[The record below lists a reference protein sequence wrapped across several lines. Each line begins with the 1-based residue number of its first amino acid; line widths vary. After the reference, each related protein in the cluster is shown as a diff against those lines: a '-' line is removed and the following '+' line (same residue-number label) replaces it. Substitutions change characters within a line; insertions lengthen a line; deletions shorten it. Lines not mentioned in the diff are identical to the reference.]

1 MAELAADVRDLST
14 SFSGRLLLPADAGY
28 DEARR
33 VHNGL
38 IDRRPALIAQCRGT
52 ADISA
57 AVNLAREHGLRVTIR
72 GGGHNVAG
80 RAVNDGGLMIDLS
93 LMRSVV
99 VDSALRT
106 ARVEGGATWKEV
118 NRETQHFGL
127 ATTGG
132 VVGTTGVA
140 GLTLGGGFGWT
151 MPKHGMALD
160 NLKSVDIVLADG
172 AVVRANE
179 AEHSDLFWA
188 IRGAG
193 ANFGVVASFEFRL
206 HAIGPMVSGGL
217 VAWPIAAAPDVLGFF
232 RDFTRHL
239 DDDVFAVGAL
249 VTGPDAT
256 TKLVAIAAGYMGPAE
271 SAEAALAPIK
281 SFGSPVLDA
290 MGPIPYVALNGMLDA
305 GFPKGGLNYWKS
317 HFFESL
323 DDTIIDA
330 AITAMASCPSP
341 MSQILFEN
349 FHGAAMRIATD
360 ATAYALRRPGFNA
373 LILGEWMDTPMNDV
387 NIGWVKDTYAAL
399 QPFGSDRRYANYMGD
414 DDMSDAGLVAVY
426 GPNLRKLREVKKK
439 YDPDNFFRENLNIT
453 LTDGNDRERSGTI
466 GNDRERSG
474 TTGTIGNDR
483 ERSGT
488 IGNDGDGE
496 TRANRFQP

>member
-1 MAELAADVRDLST
+1 MSDVAASVRDLSP
-14 SFSGRLLLPADAGY
+14 SFSGRLLLPTDAGY

-57 AVNLAREHGLRVTIR
+57 AVQLARKHNLRVTIR

-99 VDSALRT
+99 VDSATRT

-132 VVGTTGVA
+132 VVGSTGVA

-151 MPKHGMALD
+151 MPKYGMALD
-160 NLKSVDIVLADG
+160 NLKSVDLVLADG
-172 AVVRANE
+172 AVARVNAT
-179 AEHSDLFWA
+179 EHSDLFWA
-188 IRGAG
+188 IRGG
-193 ANFGVVASFEFRL
+193 GGNFGVAASFEFKL

-217 VAWPIAAAPDVLGFF
+217 VAWPIAAAGDVLRFF

-239 DDDVFAVGAL
+239 DDETFTVGAL
-249 VTGPDAT
+249 LTGPDAT
-256 TKLVAIAAGYMGPAE
+256 TKLVGIAAGYMGPEE

-281 SFGSPVLDA
+281 SFGTPVLDA

-305 GFPKGGLNYWKS
+305 AFPKGALNYWKS
-317 HFFESL
+317 DFFESL
-323 DDTIIDA
+323 DDKLIDT
-330 AITAMASCPSP
+330 AIAQMESCPSP

-349 FHGAAMRIATD
+349 FHGAATRIGTD
-360 ATAYALRRPGFNA
+360 ATAYALRRPGFNS
-373 LILGEWMDTPMNDV
+373 LILGEWMDTPKNDD
-387 NIGWVKDTYAAL
+387 NIRWVRETYAAFG
-399 QPFGSDRRYANYMGD
+399 PFASDRRYANYMGD
-414 DDMSDAGLVAVY
+414 DDMTDAGLLAVY
-426 GPNLRKLREVKKK
+426 GPNLPKLREVKKK

-453 LTDGNDRERSGTI
+453 
-466 GNDRERSG
+466 
-474 TTGTIGNDR
+474 
-483 ERSGT
+483 
-488 IGNDGDGE
+488 
-496 TRANRFQP
+496 